1 MQRFKSARFRQAVSQ
16 HARGVHKTAAVTA
29 QLFRF
34 DRYFLSPRIVVLKE
48 ILACSDW
55 SRTALRRCRRYAIT
69 SRRAKADIGDGGKGP
84 KPTG

>member
-1 MQRFKSARFRQAVSQ
+1 MGGGCW
-16 HARGVHKTAAVTA
+16 RGMNLELTDEQTEALLRELNNIV
-29 QLFRF
+29 QN
-34 DRYFLSPRIVVLKE
+34 DRYLLSPRIMVLKE

>member
-1 MQRFKSARFRQAVSQ
+1 
-16 HARGVHKTAAVTA
+16 
-29 QLFRF
+29 
-34 DRYFLSPRIVVLKE
+34 VVLKE